1 MTTKALRTK
10 VHQYIDEANND
21 ILEVIAQLLEVY
33 RQNNHSSVL
42 TKAQQEE
49 VLQRSELYKQGK
61 TKVYTLNEA
70 KEKFKKASH

>member
-1 MTTKALRTK
+1 MTTTALRTK
-10 VHQYIDEANND
+10 IHQYIDEANND

-33 RQNNHSSVL
+33 RQNNHASVL
-42 TKAQQEE
+42 TKVQQEE

-70 KEKFKKASH
+70 KEKLKKVSR